1 MSSPNIVRGIRM
13 RVQKQLLPS
22 VPSRWRAQLSFGLQA
37 YGLRAFQS
45 ASGNARMVVP
55 NAHTGLRKAERMFQ
69 NTDLTN
75 RLGEVFDQLG
85 LVKPTSY
92 VNVDHS
98 DMHGLTALV
107 GAVQNPLWASGRDR
121 AEKFSSKN

>member
-69 NTDLTN
+69 NTALT
-75 RLGEVFDQLG
+75 DQLG

-98 DMHGLTALV
+98 DMHSLTALV